1 VDHDPKCHQD
11 PGCPTGRSIPAAT
24 IQGPEWKE
32 LSYQQYCALLESAA
46 VAFDGTHKD
55 KPRTNR
61 KVYSHDLQFD
71 IDYQASPDGDS
82 PTTYNVHRASMTR
95 DRWNKL
101 DNTAH
106 TIWDLLPDEAK
117 AVILDLKP
125 PHNCTPHRPRYAAN
139 LHEMSAHD
147 LLSSLSMGSTTDG
160 KDTDTTST
168 DTHNKDDKDSTAS
181 NPILTMLTQQRTSFT
196 ANQQDKKHPGDITR
210 MMSKSN
216 AKKPPS
222 SVIID
227 GVGRNPDI

>member
-1 VDHDPKCHQD
+1 
-11 PGCPTGRSIPAAT
+11 
-24 IQGPEWKE
+24 
-32 LSYQQYCALLESAA
+32 
-46 VAFDGTHKD
+46 
-55 KPRTNR
+55 
-61 KVYSHDLQFD
+61 
-71 IDYQASPDGDS
+71 
-82 PTTYNVHRASMTR
+82 
-95 DRWNKL
+95 
-101 DNTAH
+101 
-106 TIWDLLPDEAK
+106 
-117 AVILDLKP
+117 
-125 PHNCTPHRPRYAAN
+125 
-139 LHEMSAHD
+139 
-147 LLSSLSMGSTTDG
+147 MGSTTDG